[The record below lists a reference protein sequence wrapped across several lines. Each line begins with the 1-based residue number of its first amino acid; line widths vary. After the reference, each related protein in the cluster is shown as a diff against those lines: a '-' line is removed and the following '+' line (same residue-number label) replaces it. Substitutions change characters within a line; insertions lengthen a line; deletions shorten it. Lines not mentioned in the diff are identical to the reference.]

1 MYVKRHLALP
11 HDHSV
16 LLFGARGVGKSSLL
30 EDEFKLDQNL
40 YLDLLDPEIEMRFLE
55 KPNDLIALVDALPNS
70 ATHVIIDEI
79 QKAPK
84 LLDVVHLLIEKKKT
98 KKIFILTGSS
108 ARKLKLAGVNLLAG
122 RAFVYHLYPLTY
134 LELGS
139 HFKLTD
145 ALSWG
150 LLPKAVNLTTATANL
165 RTESDVEVDLIVER
179 PGEKLLLIEIKSKKC
194 VDQSDLKSLNNI
206 ASDFEK
212 CEAVCF

>member
-30 EDEFKLDQNL
+30 EDEFRLNQNL
-40 YLDLLDPEIEMRFLE
+40 YIDLLDPEIEARFQE
-55 KPNDLIALVDALPNS
+55 KPNDLIALVDGMLDS

-122 RAFVYHLYPLTY
+122 RAFIYHLYPLTY
-134 LELGS
+134 FELDA
-139 HFKLTD
+139 HFKLEV

-150 LLPKAVNLTTATANL
+150 LLPKAVNLTTK
-165 RTESDVEVDLIVER
+165 I
-179 PGEKLLLIEIKSKKC
+179 G
-194 VDQSDLKSLNNI
+194 
-206 ASDFEK
+206 
-212 CEAVCF
+212 